1 MDKISQS
8 APALTSVALRL
19 YTRPELRE
27 ILHVGDNTFRKLER
41 ESLPAPIY
49 VSPGKPCWAESDIQT
64 WLKSRKGETL

>member
-8 APALTSVALRL
+8 APAQSSVDLRL

-27 ILHVGDNTFRKLER
+27 ILNVGDNTFRKLER

-49 VSPGKPCWAESDIQT
+49 ISPGKPCWAESDIQA
-64 WLKSRKGETL
+64 WLQSRKRGAL